1 MKKFRRIAY
10 IILIAIVVILSLTI
24 YTNASKD
31 NGETEKEKVLAQI
44 KYLETK
50 LTNLFNTM
58 NNIKATDYNII
69 ETEISSET
77 TQNSSKGEESQG
89 QSQGSGQSSSDSR
102 K

>member
-1 MKKFRRIAY
+1 MKKFKRIAY

-31 NGETEKEKVLAQI
+31 NGQTEKEKVLAQI

-58 NNIKATDYNII
+58 NNIKTTDYNII
-69 ETEISSET
+69 ATEISSET
-77 TQNSSKGEESQG
+77 T
-89 QSQGSGQSSSDSR
+89 R
-102 K
+102 KQLKRTRRL